1 MKARIL
7 LLALCASIL
16 ATAPAGAKVRTISV
30 ETASAG
36 PVTIKIDDNGTWT
49 AEASRERSATA
60 EFIHLSLRAATAQV
74 PPKVT
79 VTFTPPLVDIHHVW
93 NSVDQTGRFRIFPN
107 WSDSYKSQLASGMPL
122 YAAFNENNR
131 NRLTVA
137 CSDPFRPIVARMA
150 AREEGSVMLGE
161 FKIFTEPESPI
172 SSYDVCFRFD
182 SRDVFWAES
191 ISEAAGWIVSEAGLK
206 PCNVPDAAF
215 DPLYSTWYQFH
226 QDVYQDELEEEFRLA
241 ASLGMKT
248 IIVDDGWQTEDNCRG
263 YAYTGDW
270 IVQQTRFP
278 DMAAHVRRVQDMGLK
293 YMVWYSVPYVG
304 VHSANFERFKGKY
317 LRYDRSKGV
326 LDPRFPEVREF
337 LVSLYADAM
346 TRYGYDGLKLDF
358 IDQFKISGT
367 DPAVAEN
374 YAGRDIISVPEATD
388 VLMKEVLAAVQA
400 VKPDA
405 LIEFRQSYI
414 GPAIRQ
420 YGNMMRASDCG
431 GDLESNR
438 IRTTNLRL
446 TSGDAAVHADMLEW
460 NNGETAEDAARMI
473 LSCLF
478 STIQYS
484 VMLRDLP
491 EDHLAMMRHW
501 IRFTSDHRQTLL
513 HGKFLPYHPELGYP
527 VLEAESDGEQ
537 IVAVYASEAVVRLG
551 KAPVAYLV
559 NSGYG
564 DRVAARFEAKP
575 RSIRVYDTFGNLVS
589 KGKVKVSANGPTDLP
604 IPKSGYA
611 EIFF

>member
-1 MKARIL
+1 MKARNLFPALCVSL
-7 LLALCASIL
+7 LLGTVSL
-16 ATAPAGAKVRTISV
+16 AAPRTITV
-30 ETASAG
+30 DTAAAG
-36 PVTIKIDDNGTWT
+36 PVSIKIDDNGTWT
-49 AEASRERSATA
+49 MEALCEHTDTA
-60 EFIHLSLRAATAQV
+60 EFIRLSLRSETPQV
-74 PPKVT
+74 PPRVT
-79 VTFTPPLVDIHHVW
+79 LSFTPPLLDIHHVW
-93 NSVDQTGRFRIFPN
+93 NCVDQTGRFRIFPN
-107 WSDSYKSQLASGMPL
+107 WSDSYRSQLASGMPL
-122 YAAFNENNR
+122 YAAFNENDR

-137 CSDPFRPIVARMA
+137 CSDPFRLIVAKMA
-150 AREEGSVMLGE
+150 AREEGSVLLGE
-161 FKIFTEPESPI
+161 FKLFTEPESPI
-172 SSYDVCFRFD
+172 SSYDVTFRFD
-182 SRDVFWAES
+182 KRDIFWAES
-191 ISEAAGWIVSEAGLK
+191 ISEAADWIAAEAGLK
-206 PCNVPDAAF
+206 PCNVPEAAF

-226 QDVYQDELEEEFRLA
+226 QNVYQDELEAEFKLA
-241 ASLGMKT
+241 AELGMKT

-270 IVQQTRFP
+270 IVQETRFP
-278 DMAAHVRRVQDMGLK
+278 DMVAHVKRVRDMGLK

-317 LRYDRSKGV
+317 LRCDKSKGV

-337 LVSLYADAM
+337 LVSLYREAM
-346 TRYGYDGLKLDF
+346 SRYGYDGLKLDF
-358 IDQFKISGT
+358 IDQFKINGT

-388 VLMKEVLAAVQA
+388 ALMKEVLAAIQEVN
-400 VKPDA
+400 PDA

-460 NNGETAEDAARMI
+460 NSGETAEDAARMI

-484 VMLRDLP
+484 VMLRELP
-491 EDHLAMMRHW
+491 EEHLAMLKHW
-501 IRFTSDHRQTLL
+501 LRFTGDHRQTLL
-513 HGKFLPYHPELGYP
+513 HSSFLPYHPELGYP
-527 VLEAESDGEQ
+527 VLEARSENEQ
-537 IVAVYASEAVVRLG
+537 IVAVYASEAVVSVG
-551 KAPVAYLV
+551 DAPVAYVV

-564 DRVAARFEAKP
+564 DRVATRFSAKP
-575 RSIRVYDTFGNLVS
+575 KRVKVYDTFGNLVS
-589 KGKVKVSANGPTDLP
+589 KVRPKTSDSGPTDLF

-611 EIFF
+611 EIEF